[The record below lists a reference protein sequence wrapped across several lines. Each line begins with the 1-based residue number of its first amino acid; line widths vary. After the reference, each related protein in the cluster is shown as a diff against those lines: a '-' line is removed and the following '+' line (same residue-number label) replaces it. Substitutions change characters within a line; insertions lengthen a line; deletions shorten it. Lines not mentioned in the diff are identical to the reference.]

1 MQSKIIG
8 DDEQVGA
15 RIVSTHANLIL
26 MQRSVLV
33 ALGRG
38 LLLREY

>member
-1 MQSKIIG
+1 MQPKIIG

-26 MQRSVLV
+26 MQGGVL

-38 LLLREY
+38 LLLRKY